1 MLSSIFK
8 VLPKMGKRR
17 PQGTVSLL
25 LYSQHANSDANHPSS
40 APKRHPVDIAFHGG
54 DTGSNPVGVAI
65 FNDLPETS
73 RGYVQGTTR
82 AHSLNC
88 ALFWQ
93 TGVSRLPTIA
103 QGAQRKAA
111 GLALWH

>member
-25 LYSQHANSDANHPSS
+25 LYFPNMQAVMP
-40 APKRHPVDIAFHGG
+40 PTRLQLLGKRHPVDIAFHGG

-65 FNDLPETS
+65 FNDLPETDRKS
-73 RGYVQGTTR
+73 TR
-82 AHSLNC
+82 LNSSHSSISYAVFCLKKKKM
-88 ALFWQ
+88 LR
-93 TGVSRLPTIA
+93 TVHRPLI
-103 QGAQRKAA
+103 
-111 GLALWH
+111 